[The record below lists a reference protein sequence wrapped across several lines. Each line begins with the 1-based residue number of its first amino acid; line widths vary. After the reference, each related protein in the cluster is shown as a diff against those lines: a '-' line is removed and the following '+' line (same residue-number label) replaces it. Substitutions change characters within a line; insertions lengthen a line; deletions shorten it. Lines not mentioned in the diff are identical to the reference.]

1 MRAIGIS
8 LVIQWLRLHASNARG
23 MDSVLAQGTRTP
35 NAVRG
40 SRQKKKKKNEGNKT
54 QKQRDWEHILL
65 GIRDF
70 SLLFPNLSAILSK
83 QWQKLSCVGTSGVQL
98 FDHNP
103 PDFFVEVLPPWTV
116 PPSLA

>member
-40 SRQKKKKKNEGNKT
+40 SRQKKKNEGNKT

-116 PPSLA
+116 SPSLA

>member
-1 MRAIGIS
+1 MQGAWIQS
-8 LVIQWLRLHASNARG
+8 LLRELGPQMLYGAASKK
-23 MDSVLAQGTRTP
+23 
-35 NAVRG
+35 
-40 SRQKKKKKNEGNKT
+40 KKKKKNEGNKT

>member
-1 MRAIGIS
+1 MLYRA
-8 LVIQWLRLHASNARG
+8 AN
-23 MDSVLAQGTRTP
+23 
-35 NAVRG
+35 
-40 SRQKKKKKNEGNKT
+40 KKKKNEGNKT

-65 GIRDF
+65 GICDF